1 MTGRSSGRKALLLAS
16 ALLSVVTG
24 ETARSEVLKGQSREL
39 GIQFEVPGGV
49 NWCAPD
55 IVVALSAAKADA
67 FKPETLQF
75 VQMFGR
81 IRAVIMDQCPRV
93 ERIAFDAAAQQRA
106 VMSIEMTR
114 LTKWRRLVRVEPG
127 TRRPTCPTKQQE
139 AECDKLIDAYLL
151 AHKLMR
157 GDPFAMTELTSF
169 LEEEAGAHAVWRSDE
184 VTGKLTIKEHS
195 DYAGRF
201 MSGNQLA
208 DAATDALR
216 MLCSREGGRP
226 DLLWSESWPRPMGEE
241 TAVRGFSC
249 RPSIGVAEHRA
260 LIVSSDGTTFHVFAL
275 LASGA
280 DAQAARAA
288 ARDLVLAIVAAP

>member
-1 MTGRSSGRKALLLAS
+1 VL
-16 ALLSVVTG
+16 VVAG

-39 GIQFEVPGGV
+39 GIQFEVPGGA

-55 IVVALSAAKADA
+55 IMVALRAAKADA

-75 VQMFGR
+75 VQMLGR
-81 IRAVIMDQCPRV
+81 IRAIIMDQCPKV
-93 ERIAFDAAAQQRA
+93 ERIAFDAASQQRA

-114 LTKWRRLVRVEPG
+114 LTKWRKLVGVEPG
-127 TRRPTCPTKQQE
+127 TRRPTCPTKPQD
-139 AECDKLIDAYLL
+139 AECDKRIDAYLL
-151 AHKLMR
+151 THKLMR

-169 LEEEAGAHAVWRSDE
+169 LEEEAGAHAVWRSGD
-184 VTGKLTIKEHS
+184 VTGKLTIKERS

-201 MSGNQLA
+201 RSGNQLA

-216 MLCSREGGRP
+216 VLCSREGGLP
-226 DLLWSESWPRPMGEE
+226 DLLWSESWPRSTEEE

-249 RPSIGVAEHRA
+249 RRATGVSEHSA
-260 LIVSSDGTTFHVFAL
+260 LIVSSAGTTFHVFAL
-275 LASGA
+275 LALGA
-280 DAQAARAA
+280 EAQAARAA